1 MGKLLVTV
9 FSVAL
14 AVGVF
19 TALWV
24 SVNLVF
30 DQTTKNWSRF
40 SALAGGLVGFVVFS
54 VLHGNQLL
62 THAPGMEATRDAL
75 TWGNDRDPSDF
86 LANIAALMWWAIP
99 GAGVGAGVGYA
110 LSKATEAK
118 QRLIIGVGAGLVVG
132 LIVGFTLK
140 TAYMPR
146 LQTGPLIGWPVG
158 FGLVGAAYATI
169 RNKAL
174 APTAAVFVAIGW
186 ICGSFGAA
194 NLGGGPLIETLISA
208 VVPALLV
215 GFAIGST
222 RHPDANARTV
232 IDQKSRAWI
241 FMTPALLF
249 ISATLIL
256 PTIITAVLSFRD
268 DNSEGFVG
276 ADNYSGVVRVNG
288 GWNTD
293 NFDLDDWSNFFTSR
307 LLWIGLPLLI
317 IGLIVA
323 MVEGKQTGRARSW
336 SPQSGFISLAGGV
349 LLTFGLFSVLRGT
362 IFNNLWWVVTV
373 TVFATGMGLAVA
385 AWSDGAKGEKI
396 AKSLIFMP
404 MAISFVGASI
414 IWRFMYRSQD
424 QSKPQTGVL
433 NSIWAWLGSKTAG
446 AAPTSGD
453 VADYDPE
460 RFSNLGVGIFDFEIF
475 NFPAKWLFVA
485 IFVAMAAFFLYKAVS
500 SAPKHGLAGI
510 VGWGLAFLIPAYL
523 AYRTG
528 SEGIGGYQIITDDAG
543 VATGTVIPKP
553 ITFLETGP
561 FNNFWLMVVLLWIET
576 GFAMV
581 ILSAA
586 IKAVPAEYIEAAKID
601 GADDTQ
607 VFWRIT
613 IPQIAPTIGVV
624 VTTIVVR
631 VTKVYDIVKVM
642 TGGNF
647 DTDVLANRM
656 INQSFQFS
664 RTGTGA
670 ALAIILFLSVLP
682 VMIMNIRRMQK
693 EAAV

>member
-24 SVNLVF
+24 GVNLVF

-40 SALAGGLVGFVVFS
+40 SALAGALVGFVFFS
-54 VLHGNQLL
+54 ILHGNQLI
-62 THAPGMEATRDAL
+62 THAGGMESTREAL
-75 TWGNDRDPSDF
+75 TWGTEREPADF
-86 LANIAALMWWAIP
+86 VANIVALMWWAVP
-99 GAGVGAGVGYA
+99 GAAIGAGVGYA

-118 QRLIIGVGAGLVVG
+118 QRLVIGVGVGLIVG

-146 LQTGPLIGWPVG
+146 LQTLPLIGWPVG
-158 FGLVGAAYATI
+158 FGVVGAAVATW

-174 APTAAVFVAIGW
+174 APTVALFVAFGW

-194 NLGGGPLIETLISA
+194 NLGGGPRIETLISA
-208 VVPALLV
+208 VVPAVLV

-222 RHPDANARTV
+222 RHPDATARTI

-241 FMTPALLF
+241 FMAPALLF

-256 PTIITAVLSFRD
+256 PTIITMILSFRD
-268 DNSEGFVG
+268 DDGAGFVG
-276 ADNYSGVVRVNG
+276 ADNYTGVVRTDG

-293 NFDLDDWSNFFTSR
+293 NFDLGNWSDLFTSR
-307 LLWIGLPLLI
+307 LFYIGLPLLI
-317 IGLIVA
+317 IGFIVA
-323 MVEGKQTGRARSW
+323 GVEGKQTGRARSW
-336 SPQSGFISLAGGV
+336 SPQSGFITLIGGV

-424 QSKPQTGVL
+424 ISLPQTGVL
-433 NSIWAWLGSKTAG
+433 NAMWAWLGAKTAG
-446 AAPTSGD
+446 AAPTRGQ
-453 VADYDPE
+453 ADDFDPDQYG
-460 RFSNLGVGIFDFEIF
+460 NLGVGILDFELF

-485 IFVAMAAFFLYKAVS
+485 VFVAMAALFLYKAVS
-500 SAPKHGLAGI
+500 SGPKHGLAGI
-510 VGWGLAFLIPAYL
+510 IGWGLAFLIPAYL

-528 SEGIGGYQIITDDAG
+528 SEGIGGYRVITDDDG
-543 VATGTVIPKP
+543 VATGQVVPNA

-586 IKAVPAEYIEAAKID
+586 IKAVPAEFIEAAKID

-656 INQSFQFS
+656 INQSFQFG
-664 RTGTGA
+664 RTGLGA

>member
-9 FSVAL
+9 LSVAL

-24 SVNLVF
+24 GVNLIF
-30 DQTTKNWSRF
+30 DQTTRNWSRF
-40 SALAGGLVGFVVFS
+40 SALAGGLIGFVLFS
-54 VLHGNQLL
+54 VLHGNQLI
-62 THAPGMEATRDAL
+62 THAGGMEATREAL
-75 TWGNDRDPSDF
+75 TWGPDRDPSDF
-86 LANIAALMWWAIP
+86 VANIVALMWWAIP
-99 GAGVGAGVGYA
+99 GAGIGAAVGYL
-110 LSKATEAK
+110 LSKAIEPK
-118 QRLIIGVGAGLVVG
+118 QRLIIGLGAGLVVG

-146 LQTGPLIGWPVG
+146 LQTVPLIGWPVG
-158 FGLVGAAYATI
+158 FGLLGAAWAAL

-174 APTAAVFVAIGW
+174 PPTVAVFVAIGW

-208 VVPALLV
+208 LVPALLI

-222 RHPDANARTV
+222 SHPDATQRT
-232 IDQKSRAWI
+232 ILDQKSRAWI

-249 ISATLIL
+249 ISATLVL
-256 PTIITAVLSFRD
+256 PAIITLILSFRD
-268 DNSEGFVG
+268 DDGEGFVA
-276 ADNYSGVVRVNG
+276 ADNYSGVIRLDG

-293 NFDLDDWSNFFTSR
+293 NFDLSAWSDFFTSR
-307 LLWIGLPLLI
+307 LLWFGLPLLL
-317 IGLIVA
+317 IGLLIA
-323 MVEGKQTGRARSW
+323 IVEGRQTGRNRSW
-336 SPQSGFISLAGGV
+336 SPQSGFISVAGGV
-349 LLTFGLFSVLRGT
+349 LLAFGVFSVLRGT
-362 IFNNLWWVVTV
+362 IFNNLWWVFTV
-373 TVFATGMGLAVA
+373 TIFATGMGLAVA

-414 IWRFMYRSQD
+414 IWRFMYRSQNIA
-424 QSKPQTGVL
+424 KPQTGFF
-433 NSIWAWLGSKTAG
+433 NAMWAWLGAKTAG

-453 VADYDPE
+453 APDYDPE
-460 RFSNLGVGIFDFEIF
+460 QFSNFGVGILDFELF

-485 IFVAMAAFFLYKAVS
+485 IFAALAAFFLYKAIN
-500 SAPKHGLAGI
+500 SATGYGIAGI
-510 VGWGLAFLIPAYL
+510 IGWGLAALIPAYL
-523 AYRTG
+523 AVRTG
-528 SEGIGGYQIITDDAG
+528 AEGIGGYQILTDDNG
-543 VATGTVIPKP
+543 VATGEVVPNP

-586 IKAVPAEYIEAAKID
+586 IKAVPAEFIEAAKID

-607 VFWRIT
+607 VFWRIV

-624 VTTIVVR
+624 VTTIIVR

-656 INQSFQFS
+656 ISQSFQFGRS
-664 RTGTGA
+664 GTGA

-682 VMIMNIRRMQK
+682 VMVLNIRRMQK

>member
-9 FSVAL
+9 LSVVL
-14 AVGVF
+14 AVGAF

-24 SVNLVF
+24 GVNLIF
-30 DQTTKNWSRF
+30 DQSTRNWSRF
-40 SALAGGLVGFVVFS
+40 SALAGGLIGFMVFS
-54 VLHGNQLL
+54 ILHGNQLI
-62 THAPGMEATRDAL
+62 THAGGMEATREAL
-75 TWGNDRDPSDF
+75 TWGPDRDPSDF
-86 LANIAALMWWAIP
+86 VANIAALMWWAIP
-99 GAGVGAGVGYA
+99 GAGIGAAIGFL
-110 LSKATEAK
+110 LSKATEPK
-118 QRLIIGVGAGLVVG
+118 QRMIIGTGAGLLVG
-132 LIVGFTLK
+132 LIIAFTLK

-146 LQTGPLIGWPVG
+146 LQTGPMIGWPVG
-158 FGLVGAAYATI
+158 FGIVGAASATF
-169 RNKAL
+169 RNKNL
-174 APTAAVFVAIGW
+174 APTTAVFVAVGW
-186 ICGSFGAA
+186 ICGTFGAA
-194 NLGGGPLIETLISA
+194 NLGGGPLVETLLAA
-208 VVPALLV
+208 VVPAVLI

-222 RHPDANARTV
+222 GHPDATARTI

-241 FMTPALLF
+241 FMAPALLF

-256 PTIITAVLSFRD
+256 PAIITMILSFRD
-268 DNSEGFVG
+268 DDGAGFVG
-276 ADNYSGVVRVNG
+276 ADNYSGVVRVDG
-288 GWNTD
+288 GWNTN
-293 NFDLDDWSNFFTSR
+293 NFDLENWQNFFSSR
-307 LLWIGLPLLI
+307 LLWFGLPLLL
-317 IGLIVA
+317 IGLAVA
-323 MVEGKQTGRARSW
+323 IVEGKQTGRSRSW
-336 SPQSGFISLAGGV
+336 SPQSGFIAIFGGV
-349 LLTFGLFSVLRGT
+349 LLAFGAFSVLRGT
-362 IFNNLWWVVTV
+362 IFNNLWWVFTV
-373 TVFATGMGLAVA
+373 TIFATGMGLAVA

-414 IWRFMYRSQD
+414 IWRFMYRSQNIA
-424 QSKPQTGVL
+424 KPQTGFF
-433 NSIWAWLGSKTAG
+433 NAIWAWLGAKTAG

-453 VADYDPE
+453 APDYDPDQ
-460 RFSNLGVGIFDFEIF
+460 FSNLGVGILDFEIF
-475 NFPAKWLFVA
+475 NFPATWLFVA
-485 IFVAMAAFFLYKAVS
+485 VFVAMAAFFLFKAVS
-500 SAPKHGLAGI
+500 SGPKHGLAGI

-528 SEGIGGYQIITDDAG
+528 AEGIGGYEIVLDDEG
-543 VATGTVIPKP
+543 VATGQVIPNP

-586 IKAVPAEYIEAAKID
+586 IKAVPAEFIEAAKID

-656 INQSFQFS
+656 ISQSFNFS

-682 VMIMNIRRMQK
+682 VMVLNIRRMQK
-693 EAAV
+693 EAAA

>member
-9 FSVAL
+9 ISVLL
-14 AVGVF
+14 AVSTF
-19 TALWV
+19 TALWIG
-24 SVNLVF
+24 VNLIF
-30 DQTTKNWSRF
+30 DQTTRNWSRF
-40 SALAGGLVGFVVFS
+40 SALAGALVGFVVFS
-54 VLHGNQLL
+54 ILHGNQLL
-62 THAPGMEATRDAL
+62 THAGGMESTREAL
-75 TWGNDRDPSDF
+75 TWGLDRDPSDF
-86 LANIAALMWWAIP
+86 VANIVALMWWAIP
-99 GAGVGAGVGYA
+99 GAGIGAVIGYL

-118 QRLIIGVGAGLVVG
+118 QRLIIGLGAGLVVG
-132 LIVGFTLK
+132 LIIGFTLK

-146 LQTGPLIGWPVG
+146 LQTGPMIGWPVG
-158 FGLVGAAYATI
+158 FAIVGAAWATF
-169 RNKAL
+169 RNKNL
-174 APTAAVFVAIGW
+174 APTVAVFTAIGW
-186 ICGSFGAA
+186 ICGTFGAA
-194 NLGGGPLIETLISA
+194 NLGGGPLLETLISA
-208 VVPALLV
+208 VVPATLF
-215 GFAIGST
+215 GFAIGSS
-222 RHPDANARTV
+222 RHPDATARTI

-241 FMTPALLF
+241 FMSPALLF

-256 PTIITAVLSFRD
+256 PTIITIVLSFRD
-268 DNSEGFVG
+268 DDGQGFVA
-276 ADNYSGVVRVNG
+276 ADNYSGVVRVDG
-288 GWNTD
+288 GWNTN
-293 NFDLDDWSNFFTSR
+293 NFDLENWSNFFGSR
-307 LLWIGLPLLI
+307 LLWFGLPLLL
-317 IGLIVA
+317 IGLAVA
-323 MVEGKQTGRARSW
+323 IFEGRRTGQARSW
-336 SPQSGFISLAGGV
+336 SPQSGFIATLGGV
-349 LLTFGLFSVLRGT
+349 FLAFGLFSVLRGT
-362 IFNNLWWVVTV
+362 IFNNLWWVFTV
-373 TVFATGMGLAVA
+373 TIFATGMGLAVA

-414 IWRFMYRSQD
+414 IWRFMYRSQNIV
-424 QSKPQTGVL
+424 KPQTGVL

-446 AAPTSGD
+446 AAPSKGD
-453 VADYDPE
+453 VDDYDPD
-460 RFSNLGVGIFDFEIF
+460 RYANLGVGIFDFELF
-475 NFPAKWLFVA
+475 NFPAKWLFVG
-485 IFVAMAAFFLYKAVS
+485 IFVAMAAFFLFKAVS
-500 SAPKHGLAGI
+500 AGPKHGLAGI

-528 SEGIGGYQIITDDAG
+528 SEGIGGYQIVLDDEG
-543 VATGTVIPKP
+543 VATGQVLPNP

-656 INQSFQFS
+656 ISQSFQFS
-664 RTGTGA
+664 RDGVGA
-670 ALAIILFLSVLP
+670 ALAVILFLSVLP
-682 VMIMNIRRMQK
+682 VMVMNIRRMQK
-693 EAAV
+693 EAAA